1 MTKWASLALGLVLLA
16 LLALA
21 LGPRAERADV
31 RDEILLADAVV
42 RLYPASDPE
51 AAWRFE
57 APVVSYDP
65 GTRETTLERIEDGE
79 RRVGGEIDFTL
90 TSRRLVIGRDD
101 DLRSQRMDVHL
112 VEDDLDVEMEG
123 AGDRQVRVDQDEG
136 RFEVPRIRIFG
147 EDFGESRYQD
157 MRVSFDFTDFE
168 AGGPGTVGYSEFE
181 LDERADDGPGGTP

>member
-1 MTKWASLALGLVLLA
+1 MIKWASLALGLVLLA

-21 LGPRAERADV
+21 LGPRAERAEV
-31 RDEILLADAVV
+31 RDEILLSDAVV

-51 AAWRFE
+51 ATWRFE

-65 GTRETTLERIEDGE
+65 GTGETTLERIEDGE
-79 RRVGGEIDFTL
+79 RRVGGEVDFTL

-101 DLRSQRMDVHL
+101 DLRSRRMDVHL

-123 AGDRQVRVDQDEG
+123 AGDRLVRVDQAAG

-157 MRVSFDFTDFE
+157 MRVSFDFTDFQ